1 MVLLA
6 ILSAVIVV
14 LQLIGTFVKLPG
26 GISLNLTLIP
36 ITLGAIVLGPWAG
49 LFLGFVCGVVIL
61 VGGLTGADPFT
72 FALLQLQPVM
82 TVVICLSKTMLAGLC
97 SGFVH
102 RALEKKH
109 PFAATVVSAVVT
121 PFVNTVLFLV
131 LALLIADSVVSVLG
145 NPAYEN
151 VLVLFVTTF
160 VTTNFVIELVLNLIL
175 TPAVHRLWLL
185 AGKKRTNLR

>member
-49 LFLGFVCGVVIL
+49 LFLGFVCGFVIL

-121 PFVNTVLFLV
+121 PLVNTVLFLV